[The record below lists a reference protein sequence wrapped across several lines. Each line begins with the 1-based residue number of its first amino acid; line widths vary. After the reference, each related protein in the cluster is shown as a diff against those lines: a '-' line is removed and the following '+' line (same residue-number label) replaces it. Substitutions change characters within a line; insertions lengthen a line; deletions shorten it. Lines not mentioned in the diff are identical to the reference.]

1 MDKKAKN
8 KKKTGSTANIVM
20 AVQAAIIVLLI
31 ITIGVLAGQEPRVV
45 TNFEACDA
53 LFESTTS
60 NSSRRTESGRVC
72 VINGE
77 RFYEEESVSEDYN
90 FKKDNKNKINKLNSE
105 EKAYIGLTEE
115 EAIQKAESSNV
126 PVRILARDGQFYP
139 MTMDLVDG
147 RVNLTIDDNKVTAV
161 QIESAQTVEEE

>member
-45 TNFEACDA
+45 TNFEECDA

-115 EAIQKAESSNV
+115 EDIQKA
-126 PVRILARDGQFYP
+126 
-139 MTMDLVDG
+139 
-147 RVNLTIDDNKVTAV
+147 
-161 QIESAQTVEEE
+161 